1 MKLIFKNR
9 LDEEKEDDNDVDK
22 SKIENDIYRDNNHVY
37 FYTDIDRSSVLKL
50 NSLLHEAEEFCII
63 TALRLNVEEIP
74 IYLHIYSNGGYLY
87 SAFSVIDVINKSKA
101 PVYSVIE
108 GATAS
113 AGTLISVVCK
123 KRFIRPT
130 AYMLIHQLSSECW
143 GKMAEIKDEFQNLS
157 ELMTRIT
164 DLYVKHSSLSPKKLR
179 KLFKH
184 DLWLDAEKSIEY
196 GLADEVF

>member
-1 MKLIFKNR
+1 MKFIFKNR
-9 LDEEKEDDNDVDK
+9 LEEEKEDDNEVDK
-22 SKIENDIYRDNNHVY
+22 DKIENDIYRDNNHVY

-50 NSLLHEAEEFCII
+50 NTLLREAEEFCII
-63 TALRLNVEEIP
+63 TALKLNVEEIP
-74 IYLHIYSNGGYLY
+74 IYLHLYSNGGYLY
-87 SAFSVIDVINKSKA
+87 SSFSVIDVINRSRA

-179 KLFKH
+179 KLLKH

-196 GLADEVF
+196 GLVDELY